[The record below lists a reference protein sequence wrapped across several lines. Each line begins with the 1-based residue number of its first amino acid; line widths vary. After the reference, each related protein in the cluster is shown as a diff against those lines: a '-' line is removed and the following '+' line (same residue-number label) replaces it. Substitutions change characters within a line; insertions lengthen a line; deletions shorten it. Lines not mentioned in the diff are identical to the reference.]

1 MDKPRQRPRRWP
13 YILERDFQ
21 DMVLE
26 VAHGC
31 GWLTYHTYDSRR
43 SQAGFPDLT
52 MVRGNR
58 LIFVELKS
66 YKGKANE
73 AQEMWLAALADVPH
87 AEVYLW
93 RPGEQWESIVDILQR
108 PEVISASV
116 SSISET
122 HQSG

>member
-1 MDKPRQRPRRWP
+1 MDKPRQRRRRWP
-13 YILERDFQ
+13 YILEKDFQ

-66 YKGKANE
+66 HKGKVNA
-73 AQEMWLAALADVPH
+73 AQEMWLAALADVPY

-93 RPGEQWESIVDILQR
+93 RPEQWEEIVKILQR
-108 PEVISASV
+108 TSV
-116 SSISET
+116 GVVGCGIV
-122 HQSG
+122 